1 MNFLKAEQYL
11 SSYINHELNL
21 KACVPERFNLA
32 RVDQALAALG
42 SPHKSL
48 KCVHV
53 AGSKGKGSASAF
65 TAHILKAAGY
75 RVGLYTSPH
84 LYDLRERIRVLERVP
99 ARGTRYDLFPDCISE
114 EEFCGLLEEIKPRLE
129 ASRHPPQW
137 GALTYFE
144 VLTILAFCYFEK
156 KKVDVAVLE
165 TGLGG
170 RLDATNVVEP
180 LVCAITPISLEHTQQ
195 LGNTLAAIAQEK
207 AAIIKPRK
215 DGSPAI
221 AVIAPQP
228 GEAKAVIEQRCRE
241 VGARPMILGKDIQ
254 CRPVRVGTDGQ
265 DFVVSGQRA
274 EYDLTSSL
282 LGRHQVT
289 NAAMAVGLCE
299 ALSLLGFNIRREAV
313 REGIA
318 ATFWPG
324 RFERA
329 HENPRVILDGA
340 HNPASCQTLAETFQ
354 DVFPQKK
361 AVVILGMSDDKEKK
375 GILENLSAIA
385 QEFIFTQSRHPRAYR
400 WKAEDGGTQ
409 AAGVLEAVEL
419 GLKTARPDDA
429 IVVTGSLF
437 VVAEARR
444 YFDESKSRNR

>member
-1 MNFLKAEQYL
+1 
-11 SSYINHELNL
+11 
-21 KACVPERFNLA
+21 LA
-32 RVDQALAALG
+32 
-42 SPHKSL
+42 
-48 KCVHV
+48 
-53 AGSKGKGSASAF
+53 
-65 TAHILKAAGY
+65 
-75 RVGLYTSPH
+75 
-84 LYDLRERIRVLERVP
+84 
-99 ARGTRYDLFPDCISE
+99 
-114 EEFCGLLEEIKPRLE
+114 
-129 ASRHPPQW
+129 
-137 GALTYFE
+137 
-144 VLTILAFCYFEK
+144 
-156 KKVDVAVLE
+156 
-165 TGLGG
+165 
-170 RLDATNVVEP
+170 
-180 LVCAITPISLEHTQQ
+180 CAITPISLEHMQQ

-215 DGSPAI
+215 DGSPVI

-241 VGARPMILGKDIQ
+241 AGARPVILGKDIQ

-265 DFVVSGQRA
+265 DFVVSSQRA

-299 ALSLLGFNIRREAV
+299 ALSLFGFNIRREAV
-313 REGIA
+313 RGGIA

-324 RFERA
+324 RFEKV

-375 GILENLSAIA
+375 GIIENLSAIA
-385 QEFIFTQSRHPRAYR
+385 QEFILTQSRHPRAYH

-409 AAGVLEAVEL
+409 IAAVLDAVEH